1 MTTTI
6 VFFLLEAEKEENARL
21 SRFSDA
27 ILMSRP
33 CYFYTKY
40 ENPM

>member
-6 VFFLLEAEKEENARL
+6 VFFLLEAEKE
-21 SRFSDA
+21 DA

-33 CYFYTKY
+33 RYFYTKY